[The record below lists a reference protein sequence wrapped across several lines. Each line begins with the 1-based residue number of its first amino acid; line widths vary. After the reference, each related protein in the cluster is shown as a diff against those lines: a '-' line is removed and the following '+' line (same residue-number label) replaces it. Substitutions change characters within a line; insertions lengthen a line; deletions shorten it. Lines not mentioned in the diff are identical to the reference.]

1 MAPQNISRVIFSD
14 LPRTEN
20 LTFNRVEANT
30 PPPQLK
36 MQLCSLPS
44 SGSCSLRAE
53 VQCHVAFE

>member
-30 PPPQLK
+30 PR
-36 MQLCSLPS
+36 PS
-44 SGSCSLRAE
+44 
-53 VQCHVAFE
+53 